1 MDLIKK
7 YAGHLLLFAY
17 TCEVING
24 DHLVAQALLLG
35 WIVWREWR
43 CRCAACKG
51 DEACCKTKK

>member
-1 MDLIKK
+1 MNTLLNYVKN

-35 WIVWREWR
+35 WIVWKEWK
-43 CRCAACKG
+43 CNSG
-51 DEACCKTKK
+51 CCKIK

>member
-35 WIVWREWR
+35 WIVWKEWR
-43 CRCAACKG
+43 CSSSG
-51 DEACCKTKK
+51 CCKTKK